1 MLKAGNPQAIAATSA
16 WVSQPKAASAQ
27 ARDSSSPVEESVL
40 IGQQALYSD
49 IRESYLPKGSE
60 G

>member
-1 MLKAGNPQAIAATSA
+1 VLKAGNPQAIAATSA

-27 ARDSSSPVEESVL
+27 ARDSSSPVEKSML

-49 IRESYLPKGSE
+49 IRESYL
-60 G
+60 